1 MVRASESLGDT
12 AAPRLDRGSVLITA
26 PGFVDEGEAGELLR
40 NSGLTVDHAGA
51 HGSRRPHEVAMLAQ
65 DAVGA
70 IVSSD
75 PFDEAVFAAS
85 QNLRVIARLGVGTD
99 SIDLQAATRAGV
111 IVTIT
116 PGLNDETCAD
126 HALALLLAAIRRVIE
141 HDASVRSGEWNRGGT
156 LTPWNLHD
164 KSVGVIGY
172 GRIGRHVV
180 ARLRGFGTQIKV
192 FDPAAGP
199 EAELACP
206 TLEELLAWADVVM
219 LHAPLT
225 PETNGLIGA
234 SELARMK
241 RGAILVNTSRG
252 ALLDETALLA
262 ALTEGRLR
270 AAALDVFQA
279 EPPGNPALLQLPN
292 VVLSPHIGGLS
303 GEAIDAMMRK
313 CVQQVLDV
321 LDGRIPDG
329 VVNGDVLSSVGH
341 LEGEERLAGETQ
353 RDA

>member
-1 MVRASESLGDT
+1 MRRASEPLGD
-12 AAPRLDRGSVLITA
+12 AAVLDRGSVLITA
-26 PGFVDEGEAGELLR
+26 PGFDIDAGEAGELLR
-40 NSGLTVDHAGA
+40 RYGLSVDHAGA
-51 HGSRRPHEVAMLAQ
+51 HGNRRPHEVALLAQ
-65 DAVGA
+65 DAVAA

-111 IVTIT
+111 VVTIT

-126 HALALLLAAIRRVIE
+126 HALALLLAVTRRVIE
-141 HDASVRSGEWNRGGT
+141 HDASVRRGEWNRGGA
-156 LTPWNLHD
+156 LTPWDLHD

-192 FDPAAGP
+192 FDPAATP
-199 EAELACP
+199 EAELEYA
-206 TLEELLAWADVVM
+206 TLEELLPWADVVM

-225 PETNGLIGA
+225 SETNGLIGA

-241 RGAILVNTSRG
+241 QGAILVNTSRG
-252 ALLDETALLA
+252 ALLDETALLH

-279 EPPGNPALLQLPN
+279 EPPSNPALLQLPN
-292 VVLSPHIGGLS
+292 VVLSPHVGGLS
-303 GEAIDAMMRK
+303 SEAIHAMMRK

-329 VVNGDVLSSVGH
+329 VVNGDVLSGVGH
-341 LEGEERLAGETQ
+341 AGVQERLARETQ
-353 RDA
+353 RDT